1 MRKAL
6 IAAAVL
12 SSGGAHAHGNGD
24 IGQHE
29 YISILPSYEYDDKE
43 RTGKRR
49 FSGGASLIY
58 GHSFAN
64 NFGVEL
70 NANFGLFETG
80 NGNGTDFYRYS
91 GTADLVY
98 TFNDRN
104 GPALLHPFVL
114 VGVGGAYNDVTPDS
128 RDAASLLYGGGGG
141 VVTRDLYHG
150 LRVRAEGRYVRDEFG
165 PGYGDVRASLGIE
178 IALGR
183 AVARTIEAPAPP
195 PQIIEVVK
203 EVPRPFVDT
212 DGDTVPDERDK
223 CPDTPLGLKVDS
235 DGCVIPDQVIELK
248 GVTFEFNKTRLTPN
262 AEVVLDT
269 VVKAFLGQSG
279 LKVEIGGHTDSR
291 GSDAYNQKLSQGR
304 ADSVR
309 NYLISK
315 GARPDQLTAVGYG
328 ESQLLINPETNDD
341 DYELNRRVEFKVVG
355 N

>member
-12 SSGGAHAHGNGD
+12 SSGSAYAHGEGD
-24 IGQHE
+24 VGQHE
-29 YISILPSYEYDDKE
+29 YISVLPSYEFADKD

-49 FSGGASLIY
+49 ISGGASLVY

-64 NFGVEL
+64 NLGVEL
-70 NANFGLFETG
+70 NGNFGLFDTG

-104 GPALLHPFVL
+104 GPDLLHPFVL
-114 VGVGGAYNDVTPDS
+114 VGVGGAFNDVTPDS
-128 RDAASLLYGGGGG
+128 RDSATLIYGGGAG

-150 LRVRAEGRYVRDEFG
+150 VRVRAEGRYVRDEFG
-165 PGYGDVRASLGIE
+165 PGYGDIRASLGIE

-183 AVARTIEAPAPP
+183 VVERTMEAPPVA
-195 PQIIEVVK
+195 PQIIEVVR
-203 EVPRPFVDT
+203 EVPRPFVDS
-212 DGDTVPDERDK
+212 DRDTVPDERDK
-223 CPDTPLGLKVDS
+223 CPDTPFGLKVDS
-235 DGCVIPDQVIELK
+235 DGCIIPDQVIELK

-262 AEVVLDT
+262 AEVVLDS
-269 VVKAFLGQSG
+269 VVKAFVGQQT
-279 LKVEIGGHTDSR
+279 LRVEIGGHTDSR

-304 ADSVR
+304 SDSVR

-328 ESQLLINPETNDD
+328 ESQMLVNPETSED

>member
-12 SSGGAHAHGNGD
+12 SSGGAYAHGEGD

-29 YISILPSYEYDDKE
+29 YISILPSYEVADE
-43 RTGKRR
+43 GRAGKRN
-49 FSGGASLIY
+49 GGSASLIY
-58 GHSFAN
+58 GHMLGKN
-64 NFGVEL
+64 VGIEL
-70 NANFGLFETG
+70 NGNFGLFETG

-104 GPALLHPFVL
+104 GPAFLHPFVL
-114 VGVGGAYNDVTPDS
+114 AGVGGAYNDVTPDS
-128 RDAASLLYGGGGG
+128 RDSASLIYGGGVG

-150 LRVRAEGRYVRDEFG
+150 IRLRAEGRYVRDEFG
-165 PGYGDVRASLGIE
+165 PGYEDIRASFGIE

-183 AVARTIEAPAPP
+183 VVERTIEAPAPP
-195 PQIIEVVK
+195 PQIVEVVK
-203 EVPRPFVDT
+203 EVPRPFIDT
-212 DGDTVPDERDK
+212 DRDTVPDERDK
-223 CPDTPLGLKVDS
+223 CPDTPFGLKVDS
-235 DGCVIPDQVIELK
+235 DGCVIPDQIIELK

-262 AEVVLDT
+262 AEAVLDT
-269 VVKAFLGQSG
+269 VVKAFIGQPS

-291 GSDAYNQKLSQGR
+291 GKDSYNQKLSQGR

-309 NYLISK
+309 TYLISQ
-315 GARPDQLTAVGYG
+315 GAKPDQLTAVGYG
-328 ESQLLINPETNDD
+328 ESKLLINPETNDD
-341 DYELNRRVEFKVVG
+341 DFELNRRVEFKVVG